1 VAVFRRKGEWLEV
14 VVPDAWQ
21 GQTVE
26 AVLAG
31 PLRVPARLRRAW
43 LREARVVVGT
53 HPARPDE
60 ALAAG
65 ARLRLHAFAPED
77 YGVNPEPHPIEVLY
91 EDDHVLV
98 VNKPAGMIV
107 HPDRPG
113 GGGTLANAVAYHYLL
128 NGIAAKP
135 RHIHRLD
142 RDTTGVVLYAKHPWA
157 HAVLDAELRE
167 RCVRREYVA
176 LVAGRLRK
184 KRGTLRFPIA
194 RDRKNRQRRC
204 VSPAGQPA
212 VTHYEVLE
220 TFRDATLVRA
230 WLETGRTHQIRV
242 HFAHIG
248 HPLMGDVLYGGPPA
262 PLGRQALHAWR
273 VTFSHPL
280 TRSWETVE
288 APWPDDLQAAVADA
302 RAAGKGEAPPDG

>member
-1 VAVFRRKGEWLEV
+1 MAAFRRKEEWLEV
-14 VVPDAWQ
+14 VVPEAWQ
-21 GQTVE
+21 GQTVD

-43 LREARVVVGT
+43 YRKGAVVVGT
-53 HPARPDE
+53 RLARPDD
-60 ALAAG
+60 ALAPG
-65 ARLRLHAFAPED
+65 ARLRLHAFAPEE
-77 YGVNPEPHPIEVLY
+77 YGVVPEPHPLEVLY

-128 NGIAAKP
+128 HGIAAKP

-142 RDTTGVVLYAKHPWA
+142 RDTTGAVLYAKHPWA

-167 RCVRREYVA
+167 RRVRREYVV

-194 RDRKNRQRRC
+194 RDRQDRQRRR

-248 HPLMGDVLYGGPPA
+248 HPLVGDALYGGPSA
-262 PLGRQALHAWR
+262 AIGRQALHAWR
-273 VTFSHPL
+273 ITFPHPL
-280 TRSWETVE
+280 TGVWETVE
-288 APWPDDLQAAVADA
+288 APWPDDLKEAVADA
-302 RAAGKGEAPPDG
+302 RGRGKGKALTNA

>member
-1 VAVFRRKGEWLEV
+1 MAAFRRKGKWLEV
-14 VVPDAWQ
+14 VVPEAWQ
-21 GQTVE
+21 GGTVD

-43 LREARVVVGT
+43 YRKGAVVVGT
-53 HPARPDE
+53 RPARPDD
-60 ALAAG
+60 ALAPG
-65 ARLRLHAFAPED
+65 ARLRLHAFAPEE
-77 YGVNPEPHPIEVLY
+77 YGVVPEAHLLEVLY

-98 VNKPAGMIV
+98 INKPAGMIV

-128 NGIAAKP
+128 HGIAAKP

-142 RDTTGVVLYAKHPWA
+142 RDTTGAVLYAKHPWA

-167 RCVRREYVA
+167 RRVRREYVA

-194 RDRKNRQRRC
+194 RDRQDRQRRR

-248 HPLMGDVLYGGPPA
+248 HPLVGDALYGGPSA
-262 PLGRQALHAWR
+262 AIGRQALHAWR
-273 VTFSHPL
+273 ITFPHPL
-280 TRSWETVE
+280 TGVWETVE
-288 APWPDDLQAAVADA
+288 APWPDDLKEAVADA
-302 RAAGKGEAPPDG
+302 RGRGKGKALTNA